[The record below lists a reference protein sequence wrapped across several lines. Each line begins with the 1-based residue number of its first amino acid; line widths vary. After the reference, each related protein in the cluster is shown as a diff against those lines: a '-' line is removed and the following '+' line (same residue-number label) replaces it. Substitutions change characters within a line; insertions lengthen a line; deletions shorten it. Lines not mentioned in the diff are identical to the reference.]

1 MTDDSFEAKFTTT
14 FLAEAI
20 QRQKRMADRAM
31 VQFVAL
37 RLTLVLASAS
47 LPALTTIPD
56 RTLSTGAAVLVAV
69 LTGLDTQFR
78 WGEEWRHYRS
88 TQLALERM
96 RRDYERHKSA
106 LAAGRSVAGITTDAD
121 NFDRLY
127 ASVEELLQA
136 GTDSFFKFRITQ
148 WRSQDNTQ

>member
-1 MTDDSFEAKFTTT
+1 MTDDSFEATFTT
-14 FLAEAI
+14 FLVKAI
-20 QRQKRMADRAM
+20 HQQKRLADRAM

-37 RLTLVLASAS
+37 RVALVVASAS

-56 RTLSTGAAVLVAV
+56 RTWSTSAAILVAV
-69 LTGLDTQFR
+69 LAGLDTQFR

-96 RRDYERHKSA
+96 RRDYERRRSA
-106 LAAGRSVAGITTDAD
+106 LAVGRSLAGITTDAE
-121 NFDRLY
+121 NFDRLF
-127 ASVEELLQA
+127 ANVEELLQA

-148 WRSQDNTQ
+148 WRSPDSPS